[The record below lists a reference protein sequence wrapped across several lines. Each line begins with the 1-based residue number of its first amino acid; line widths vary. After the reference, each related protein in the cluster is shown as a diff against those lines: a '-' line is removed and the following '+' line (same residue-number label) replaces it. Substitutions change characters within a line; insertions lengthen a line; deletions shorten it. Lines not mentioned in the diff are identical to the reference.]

1 MRPCPSFQLVV
12 TRDTRQV
19 TEIRPRT
26 SRPMAQ
32 KLSSRLKYKAIYDL
46 GQNKMRTANPS
57 FFGNQGWSSAKAK
70 TRHFPIFYRGGAGGR
85 ILYLPFIL
93 SETVVWTLP
102 FMLLLDATVGVL
114 FKKSPLQSKLFGVGT
129 FFFFLMGIQIWRFC
143 LQ

>member
-57 FFGNQGWSSAKAK
+57 FFGNQG
-70 TRHFPIFYRGGAGGR
+70 
-85 ILYLPFIL
+85 
-93 SETVVWTLP
+93 
-102 FMLLLDATVGVL
+102 
-114 FKKSPLQSKLFGVGT
+114 
-129 FFFFLMGIQIWRFC
+129 
-143 LQ
+143 